1 VVDPRTGAV
10 TVGEDAA
17 VSDILTMEIGEMS
30 LVQAQTVNFLIASG
44 TKVDGGL
51 KATISC
57 TDGSVFVKNLFEGQ
71 EVAFAGNC
79 VGAATELFFRLRIA
93 TYEDMV
99 NFAQECAD
107 DNGGAIVDLQADIDM
122 RNVPWTPVENF
133 TGTFNGNGHR
143 IYNINVSA
151 DGRYA
156 GFFAY
161 AKGAISDVV
170 FGSKDG
176 TSYDGTSRIEL
187 KYSADTDTWCY
198 AGIVAQSNN
207 TLTGVTSF
215 VPVTVTADSRCKS
228 RTGGIVGSLYNGKM
242 SGCRNYGAVSN
253 VATAGVASY
262 VAGIA
267 GIVERLGRRGRG
279 DHAGRMPQPRPGDDF
294 ARAGQRRGGNYGL
307 GDEDRGQ
314 HDHQQLLQ
322 CGRDP
327 VRQRGHVGSPPH
339 RRHRRLYRGQLPDA
353 GDRQL
358 HQQRHRRLEH
368 ERQLLHRRDRGR
380 ELCGGDPGLHER
392 SRGEIRAGQ
401 CRRRGLPCIAASRGR
416 RTAGRRSRAVP
427 TGRPSAPTSCR

>member
-1 VVDPRTGAV
+1 MYAYAADAAPAQGSLGLHFKPLASVLSLTIGEEASKTISKITLEPVDPDGVEGHLAVSEAVVDPRTGAV

-30 LVQAQTVNFLIASG
+30 LVQAQTVNFLIVSG

-57 TDGSVFVKNLFEGQ
+57 TDGSVFVKNLFETQ

-107 DNGGAIVDLQADIDM
+107 DNGGAIVDLRPTSTCGMSRGRRSRISRGRSTATATVSTISTYRPTGVM
-122 RNVPWTPVENF
+122 PVLLPMP
-133 TGTFNGNGHR
+133 R
-143 IYNINVSA
+143 
-151 DGRYA
+151 
-156 GFFAY
+156 
-161 AKGAISDVV
+161 GAISDVV

-267 GIVERLGRRGRG
+267 GIVDGSG
-279 DHAGRMPQPRPGDDF
+279 DAAGRSRWTDATTT
-294 ARAGQRRGGNYGL
+294 AR
-307 GDEDRGQ
+307 
-314 HDHQQLLQ
+314 
-322 CGRDP
+322 
-327 VRQRGHVGSPPH
+327 
-339 RRHRRLYRGQLPDA
+339 
-353 GDRQL
+353 
-358 HQQRHRRLEH
+358 
-368 ERQLLHRRDRGR
+368 
-380 ELCGGDPGLHER
+380 
-392 SRGEIRAGQ
+392 
-401 CRRRGLPCIAASRGR
+401 
-416 RTAGRRSRAVP
+416 
-427 TGRPSAPTSCR
+427 

>member
-1 VVDPRTGAV
+1 MYAYAADAVPAQGSLGLHFKPLASVLSLTIGEEASKTISKITLEPVDPDGVEGHLAVSEAVVDPRTGAV

-57 TDGSVFVKNLFEGQ
+57 TDGSVFVKNLFETQ

-79 VGAATELFFRLRIA
+79 VGAVTELFFRLRIA

-122 RNVPWTPVENF
+122 RNVPWTPIENF

-267 GIVERLGRRGRG
+267 GIVDGS
-279 DHAGRMPQPRPGDDF
+279 ATRPG
-294 ARAGQRRGGNYGL
+294 
-307 GDEDRGQ
+307 
-314 HDHQQLLQ
+314 
-322 CGRDP
+322 
-327 VRQRGHVGSPPH
+327 
-339 RRHRRLYRGQLPDA
+339 
-353 GDRQL
+353 
-358 HQQRHRRLEH
+358 
-368 ERQLLHRRDRGR
+368 
-380 ELCGGDPGLHER
+380 R
-392 SRGEIRAGQ
+392 SRWTDATT
-401 CRRRGLPCIAASRGR
+401 
-416 RTAGRRSRAVP
+416 TAR
-427 TGRPSAPTSCR
+427 